1 MNYLRCMCLN
11 LVNIENCFC
20 FAVKL
25 EEEATNDLDYESSL
39 PDDENEL
46 ITLSPSS
53 STTEIRNSEELIR
66 INLEG
71 ETDGADFSNDIRD
84 KELADVDNTTTDV
97 SILPD
102 SDFQA
107 VLSSDTKN
115 MLSMSESTRQLL
127 SLADN
132 CSDLIIPSEDFS
144 QLGLET
150 NMPTAGVLD
159 QDDVHDGSA
168 RRFCVREADNVFRC
182 KVCSKTY
189 THISNFCRHYLTTHR
204 RSKQVFTC
212 PLCNKEFTRRD
223 NMMTHI
229 KGVHRV

>member
-1 MNYLRCMCLN
+1 MG
-11 LVNIENCFC
+11 
-20 FAVKL
+20 
-25 EEEATNDLDYESSL
+25 YESSL

-71 ETDGADFSNDIRD
+71 ETDDADLSNDIRD
-84 KELADVDNTTTDV
+84 QELADVDNTTTDV

-107 VLSSDTKN
+107 VLSSDAKH

-127 SLADN
+127 SLADD
-132 CSDLIIPSEDFS
+132 CSDLIIPPEDFS
-144 QLGLET
+144 HLGLET
-150 NMPTAGVLD
+150 SMSTAGLGVLD

-182 KVCSKTY
+182 KVCNKTY

-223 NMMTHI
+223 NMMTHV

>member
-1 MNYLRCMCLN
+1 MS
-11 LVNIENCFC
+11 IENCFC

-25 EEEATNDLDYESSL
+25 EEDATNDLDYESSL

-53 STTEIRNSEELIR
+53 STTEIRNSEELLR

-71 ETDGADFSNDIRD
+71 DTDGGDFSNDIRD
-84 KELADVDNTTTDV
+84 QELADVDNTTTDASV
-97 SILPD
+97 LPD

-115 MLSMSESTRQLL
+115 ILSMSETTRQLL

-132 CSDLIIPSEDFS
+132 CSDLIIPTEDFS

-150 NMPTAGVLD
+150 NMPTTGLGFLD

-182 KVCSKTY
+182 KVCNKTY

>member
-1 MNYLRCMCLN
+1 M
-11 LVNIENCFC
+11 
-20 FAVKL
+20 
-25 EEEATNDLDYESSL
+25 TNDVDYDSSL

-53 STTEIRNSEELIR
+53 STAEVRNIEELNT

-71 ETDGADFSNDIRD
+71 DADNGDFSNDVRD
-84 KELADVDNTTTDV
+84 QDLSDDVNKTTDV
-97 SILPD
+97 SVLRD
-102 SDFQA
+102 SDLQA
-107 VLSSDTKN
+107 VLTSEMNN
-115 MLSMSESTRQLL
+115 MFSMSESTRQLL
-127 SLADN
+127 SLAED
-132 CSDLIIPSEDFS
+132 CSDLVIPTEDFS
-144 QLGLET
+144 QTGFDT
-150 NMPTAGVLD
+150 NMPVTGLGMLD

-182 KVCSKTY
+182 KVCNKTY

>member
-1 MNYLRCMCLN
+1 MTSY
-11 LVNIENCFC
+11 FT
-20 FAVKL
+20 VKP
-25 EEEATNDLDYESSL
+25 EEEGTNDMDYESSL

-53 STTEIRNSEELIR
+53 STAEIRNNEELIA

-71 ETDGADFSNDIRD
+71 EGGGGDFSNEMREQD
-84 KELADVDNTTTDV
+84 
-97 SILPD
+97 LPD
-102 SDFQA
+102 INNTATNISLLQDSDLQA
-107 VLSSDTKN
+107 VLSSSN
-115 MLSMSESTRQLL
+115 SIFSVSETTRQLL
-127 SLADN
+127 SLTDN
-132 CSDLIIPSEDFS
+132 CNDLVIPTEDYS
-144 QLGLET
+144 QSGFES
-150 NMPTAGVLD
+150 NIHSGGFGMD
-159 QDDVHDGSA
+159 QDDLQDGSA

-182 KVCSKTY
+182 KVCNKTY

-204 RSKQVFTC
+204 RSKTVFIC

>member
-1 MNYLRCMCLN
+1 M
-11 LVNIENCFC
+11 
-20 FAVKL
+20 
-25 EEEATNDLDYESSL
+25 DYESSL

-53 STTEIRNSEELIR
+53 STAEIRNNEELIT

-71 ETDGADFSNDIRD
+71 EGDFSNDQDLGINNGT
-84 KELADVDNTTTDV
+84 L
-97 SILPD
+97 LQD
-102 SDFQA
+102 SDLQA
-107 VLSSDTKN
+107 VLSASSN
-115 MLSMSESTRQLL
+115 MFPVSESSRHIM
-127 SLADN
+127 SLTDN
-132 CSDLIIPSEDFS
+132 CNDLVVQTEDYS
-144 QLGLET
+144 QSGYESGHQSG
-150 NMPTAGVLD
+150 NFIVD
-159 QDDVHDGSA
+159 QDDLQDGSA

-182 KVCSKTY
+182 KVCNKTY

-204 RSKQVFTC
+204 RSKTVFIC

>member
-1 MNYLRCMCLN
+1 M
-11 LVNIENCFC
+11 
-20 FAVKL
+20 
-25 EEEATNDLDYESSL
+25 TNDVDYESSL

-53 STTEIRNSEELIR
+53 STAEVRNIEELNA

-71 ETDGADFSNDIRD
+71 DADDGDFSNDVRD
-84 KELADVDNTTTDV
+84 QDLSDDANKTTDV
-97 SILPD
+97 SVFPD
-102 SDFQA
+102 SDLQA
-107 VLSSDTKN
+107 VLTSEMN
-115 MLSMSESTRQLL
+115 NVFSMSESTRQLL
-127 SLADN
+127 SLAED
-132 CSDLIIPSEDFS
+132 CGDLVIPTEDFS
-144 QLGLET
+144 QTGFDT
-150 NMPTAGVLD
+150 NMPVTGLGMLD
-159 QDDVHDGSA
+159 RDDVHDGSA

-182 KVCSKTY
+182 KVCNKTY